1 MGVVSINLE
10 MDVEQWYRGI
20 PKKSR
25 EPYHEGR
32 SKVVNRLLRKHI
44 QAQLGDG
51 EAKIVEDLSSKEL
64 LWCAITKKKQSQ
76 WNEVEWRRALLLRD
90 TLLEL
95 IE

>member
-10 MDVEQWYRGI
+10 MEVEQWYRGI
-20 PKKSR
+20 PKKSK

-32 SKVVNRLLRKHI
+32 SKVVNRLLRQHI
-44 QAQLGDG
+44 RSQLGDDD
-51 EAKIVEDLSSKEL
+51 AKIVEDLTSKEL